1 MVLLRLPTRSRQ
13 GGLRILVSSRV
24 AREVALLVLL
34 LPSQNKLHLSVG
46 VLPDLH
52 LLGLLLITHS
62 IAGLAA
68 GSQATSLSLGQPDDL
83 GLSRLRLF
91 LVFLRQLL
99 LLALGSGT

>member
-24 AREVALLVLL
+24 AWEVALLVLL

-62 IAGLAA
+62 VAGLAA

-91 LVFLRQLL
+91 LVFLDHLD
-99 LLALGSGT
+99 SIVF